1 MLTSVL
7 IKTTHLNAAQY
18 VQIYTCLLHDFLI
31 VPCFNKETQVGCKKD
46 LKSKI
51 IAEDG
56 LYFKEIFCEKSM
68 YLLWCFV
75 IFCVAGISSLR
86 G

>member
-1 MLTSVL
+1 M
-7 IKTTHLNAAQY
+7 KWCP
-18 VQIYTCLLHDFLI
+18 IYTLAYLHDFLI
-31 VPCFNKETQVGCKKD
+31 VPCFDKERQVGHKKD
-46 LKSKI
+46 LRNKI
-51 IAEDG
+51 IAEYG
-56 LYFKEIFCEKSM
+56 LFFKGIFCEKSV

>member
-1 MLTSVL
+1 MKNKM
-7 IKTTHLNAAQY
+7 IMKRRP
-18 VQIYTCLLHDFLI
+18 IYTLAYLHDFLI
-31 VPCFNKETQVGCKKD
+31 VPCFDKETQVRRKKD

-51 IAEDG
+51 TAERG